1 MAKHWMAIYTK
12 PRSEKKVAE
21 RLEKAD
27 IEVYCPLQTT
37 LKQWSDRKKK
47 VKIPIFP
54 SYVFVKVDE
63 KGREKVLQDFG
74 VLNFVFWQGRPAV
87 IKEEEID
94 VIKEHLEESRSE
106 TEIIGDEITITQ
118 GVLSGTKGKIKE
130 IQGNKIILTI
140 ESIGITVTIN
150 RRKE

>member
-1 MAKHWMAIYTK
+1 MNRHWMAIYTK

-21 RLEKAD
+21 RLDNNA
-27 IEVYCPLQTT
+27 IVVYCPLQTT

-47 VKIPIFP
+47 VKIPVFP
-54 SYVFVKVDE
+54 SYVFVYINE
-63 KGREKVLQDFG
+63 KERLSVLQDPG
-74 VLNFVFWQGRPAV
+74 VLNFVYWQGKPAL
-87 IKEEEID
+87 IKEEEIE
-94 VIKEHLEESRSE
+94 VIREALESNANQ
-106 TEIIGDEITITQ
+106 TEVVGDEITITQ

-140 ESIGITVTIN
+140 ESIGITITIA

>member
-74 VLNFVFWQGRPAV
+74 VLNFVFWQGKPAV
-87 IKEEEID
+87 IKEEEIE
-94 VIKEHLEESRSE
+94 VIKEHLEESQSE

-140 ESIGITVTIN
+140 ESIGITVTIT